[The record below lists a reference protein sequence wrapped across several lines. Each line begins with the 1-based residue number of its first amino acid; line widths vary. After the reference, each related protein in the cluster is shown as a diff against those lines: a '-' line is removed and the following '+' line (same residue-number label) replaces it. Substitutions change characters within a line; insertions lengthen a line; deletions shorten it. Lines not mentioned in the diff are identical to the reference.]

1 MFVSYSLTGGG
12 HFEQACE
19 GECKDQPTAAVSK
32 RPLAPMHSNYE
43 MFTKSLPLAL
53 PWPSLQ
59 SLSLPL
65 SISGIYKNKYQVK
78 ETICTFGLEN
88 RYFAFQKAAT
98 KK

>member
-1 MFVSYSLTGGG
+1 MFVSYSPTGGG

-32 RPLAPMHSNYE
+32 RPLAPMHSNDE

-53 PWPSLQ
+53 PGPNLQ
-59 SLSLPL
+59 CLSPPLSLTYIRVSRRRKKPF
-65 SISGIYKNKYQVK
+65 VP
-78 ETICTFGLEN
+78 
-88 RYFAFQKAAT
+88 FALKTDKKATT

>member
-32 RPLAPMHSNYE
+32 RPLAPTHSNDDVHKIFALE
-43 MFTKSLPLAL
+43 VPLAL
-53 PWPSLQ
+53 PGPNLQ
-59 SLSLPL
+59 SLSPPL
-65 SISGIYKNKYQVK
+65 SLTYIRVSRRRKKPFVP
-78 ETICTFGLEN
+78 
-88 RYFAFQKAAT
+88 FALKTDKKATT